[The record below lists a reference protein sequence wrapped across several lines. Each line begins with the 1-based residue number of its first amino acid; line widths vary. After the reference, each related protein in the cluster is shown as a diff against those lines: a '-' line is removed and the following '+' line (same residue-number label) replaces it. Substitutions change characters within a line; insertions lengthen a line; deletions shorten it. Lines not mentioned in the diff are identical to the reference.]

1 LLVEHG
7 TSRAPVQASRTEAI
21 ASRYNPLTMNVTSL
35 PNPTEAKSATK
46 RPDLDG
52 VLCSD
57 VPYRLPVY
65 IACTLLALATNFL
78 LGKETAW
85 DTLNYH
91 LYAGFSAVNDR
102 FAQDYFA
109 AGPAG
114 YFNPFA
120 YVPFYE
126 MVRAGLPAL
135 LIASVLA
142 AGHSVILWITF
153 ELGIAVCPSGDL
165 RMRLTF
171 GVCAA
176 FLAFVNPILM
186 QQIGSSFADITT
198 AELALGGWL
207 LLASAVRAPHTM
219 RVVWAGLL
227 LGAAS
232 ALKLTNAVHAIA
244 GFAVLIVLPLTL
256 RGQIR
261 QWLHYGLSLGL
272 GFAIVT
278 APWSYH
284 LERMFSNPLFPLMNG
299 VFRSPEFSTET
310 LHHFRFTPDTLAEA
324 FWRPFAIANPAYMV
338 HEELMAP
345 DLRYAVLVT
354 LVAAFLLHQGW
365 RYLNHSSG
373 QTARTKTADS
383 TRVLLALGCGL
394 TVDWALWLDGS
405 GNSRYFLPMACVAAV
420 VIVGVLFRLFA
431 TQPKTRNYI
440 LIAIFGAQVISL
452 WLGTQYRWTASPWG
466 GPWFDIAVP
475 QKLRTE
481 SNLYLTIG
489 VQSNSFIAP
498 YLAKNSGLVNFSGGY
513 ALGSDGPNGNRVRAL
528 IRQYAPQ
535 LRVLTDGESIYD
547 DAERREP
554 SLSFVNTTLQRFGLR
569 VDTGDCATII
579 VNGLPPQLEITLA
592 TSKPTAPTIR
602 DKTFLVSCR
611 LVPDATDYS
620 ARLAQQR
627 SADLAL
633 DHLEDACPKLFQPR
647 RLNTDYTDSAWLR
660 RYMNTDLTAWVSHG
674 EVKFV
679 QAIRGSQLVYVGPEA
694 DWEKAPPRLVCG
706 RKDGVYFAKLLKSNR
721 RP

>member
-1 LLVEHG
+1 
-7 TSRAPVQASRTEAI
+7 VQASRTEAI
-21 ASRYNPLTMNVTSL
+21 ASRYNPLTMNVISL
-35 PNPTEAKSATK
+35 PNPTETESATK
-46 RPDLDG
+46 RRDQDG

-57 VPYRLPVY
+57 VPYRLPAY

-91 LYAGFSAVNDR
+91 LYSGFSAVNDR

-109 AGPAG
+109 AGPPG
-114 YFNPFA
+114 YFNPIA
-120 YVPFYE
+120 YVPFYA

-135 LIASVLA
+135 VIASVLA
-142 AGHSVILWITF
+142 AAHSVILWITF
-153 ELGIAVCPSGDL
+153 ELGVAVCPSGGL
-165 RMRLTF
+165 RMRFTF

-176 FLAFVNPILM
+176 LLAFVNPILM

-207 LLASAVRAPHTM
+207 LLASAVRAPQTM

-256 RGQIR
+256 RGRIR

-272 GFAIVT
+272 GFSIVT

-284 LERMFSNPLFPLMNG
+284 LERMFGNPLFPLMNG
-299 VFRSPEFSTET
+299 VFRSPEFSTEA

-324 FWRPFAIANPAYMV
+324 FWRPFAIANPTYMV

-354 LVAAFLLHQGW
+354 LVAAFLLRQGW
-365 RYLNHSSG
+365 RYFTHSPR
-373 QTARTKTADS
+373 QTARAKPADS

-394 TVDWALWLDGS
+394 AVDWALWLDAS
-405 GNSRYFLPMACVAAV
+405 GNSRYFLPMACIAAV

-431 TQPKTRNYI
+431 APKARNYI

-466 GPWFDIAVP
+466 GPWFDVAVP

-481 SNLYLTIG
+481 SNLYLSMG
-489 VQSNSFIAP
+489 VQSYSFIAP

-513 ALGSDGPNGNRVRAL
+513 ALGSDGPNGGRVRAL
-528 IRQYAPQ
+528 IGRYAPH
-535 LRVLTDGESIYD
+535 LRLLTGGERIYD

-554 SLSFVNTTLQRFGLR
+554 SLSFVNSTLERFGLR

-592 TSKPTAPTIR
+592 TSKPAAPTIR

-611 LVPDATDYS
+611 LVPDETDHS
-620 ARLAQQR
+620 TRLTEQR

-647 RLNTDYTDSAWLR
+647 RLSTDYIGTSWLR
-660 RYMNTDLTAWVSHG
+660 RYVNTDLTAWVSHG

-679 QAIRGSQLVYVGPEA
+679 QAIHGSRLVYVGPEA

-706 RKDGVYFAKLLKSNR
+706 RKDGVYFAKLLESNH